1 MINKLIR
8 IKFVRF
14 LIVGFINTIFGYG
27 LFSFFIWIGLH
38 YSLSAFFS
46 TILGVLF
53 NFKTISTLVYDSHDN
68 SLIVRFFGVYGII
81 YILNITGLYLL
92 NLYGLNA
99 YISGAVLILPLT
111 VISFLLNKKL
121 VFKTNN

>member
-1 MINKLIR
+1 MINRLIK
-8 IKFVRF
+8 IKFVKF

-27 LFSFFIWIGLH
+27 LFSFFIWVGLH

-53 NFKTISTLVYDSHDN
+53 NFKTISTLVYNSNDN
-68 SLIVRFFGVYGII
+68 SLIIKFFGVYGII
-81 YILNITGLYLL
+81 YILNIAGIYLL

-111 VISFLLNKKL
+111 ILSFLLNKKL